1 MNELHW
7 NEIMSTRGDRF
18 VKEYMM
24 ENYTPT
30 TANRSSAH
38 KKRKQFLYCEQTW
51 RDEVILAA
59 MEGVTLQDKRLPKYA
74 K

>member
-1 MNELHW
+1 
-7 NEIMSTRGDRF
+7 MSTRGDRF
-18 VKEYMM
+18 VKEHMM

-38 KKRKQFLYCEQTW
+38 KKRKQFLHCEQTW